1 MSAPRHQP
9 PEPDLPRIPV
19 RLPAAEAVLPRPD
32 PDPGRAR
39 PRDNDPYPVPAPG
52 GPGPSTEESSVAEYE
67 GARRPAPRQA
77 SPNTAGRRQPEAG
90 LPVPQ
95 PRPTAPR
102 PMAQP
107 QPNQYPS
114 IGRSALRDV
123 PWSGARQIAEL
134 READR
139 EAGGSTTGATQ
150 KPGADQQGRHQPA
163 PGFDPWTSRQ
173 PVAAD
178 RGTAQPHQQ
187 VPAVDPRTFAPRPGA
202 DRPSADWPTA
212 AVSRRPEPQRP
223 AAAAARV
230 QPEWLIPGADL
241 RISDRQSAPARL
253 SDRAVGYEVV
263 RRPDSEPAVRF
274 GDGAALPPSLR
285 GTGGRHR
292 GPRRPAMFRAAV
304 PVAAVLAAG
313 GGALGLV
320 HATGTGAPPESQ
332 AMDSS
337 SRSVDSAVTTNLAN
351 APSGLDGDAS
361 GPTTGIDPASSGF
374 DDSTPGTVTHPTGGD
389 AGAGPGAPAGKT
401 STPGSGNPVG
411 AVTSSRPP
419 GAPVVTT
426 TSPAADGPVQIATL
440 PPATPAASVPSTP
453 STPPPSTTP
462 SDPSSPPKSP
472 STPPGS
478 PSTPVTPVTPPSDS
492 TPSSPTSPPPV
503 TPPSDPSSTS
513 PTPPAPT
520 PTGST
525 AADPTGSAASPRVLR
540 TGDTGQDVSDLQTR
554 LDRLGTPTWVPV
566 TGVYDTRTADA
577 VAYVQNQLNITDDPR
592 GVCGPT
598 TAAAIATLAS
608 R

>member
-1 MSAPRHQP
+1 M
-9 PEPDLPRIPV
+9 
-19 RLPAAEAVLPRPD
+19 
-32 PDPGRAR
+32 
-39 PRDNDPYPVPAPG
+39 
-52 GPGPSTEESSVAEYE
+52 AEYE
-67 GARRPAPRQA
+67 GVRRPAPRQA

-95 PRPTAPR
+95 PRPTAR

-114 IGRSALRDV
+114 AGRSAMRDV

-139 EAGGSTTGATQ
+139 EAAGGTTHRPDTDPTSSDRRGLQ
-150 KPGADQQGRHQPA
+150 
-163 PGFDPWTSRQ
+163 PGFDPWAARQ

-178 RGTAQPHQQ
+178 RGMPQPRQR
-187 VPAVDPRTFAPRPGA
+187 VPGVDPRFGGRPSAADRATTELRQQTSDVDPRAVAPLPSA
-202 DRPSADWPTA
+202 DRPTSII
-212 AVSRRPEPQRP
+212 SRQVEPRRP
-223 AAAAARV
+223 AAAPRRV

-241 RISDRQSAPARL
+241 RIPDRQPAPARL

-263 RRPDSEPAVRF
+263 RRPDNEFAARSAGG
-274 GDGAALPPSLR
+274 GDLPPSLR
-285 GTGGRHR
+285 GATGGRHR

-320 HATGTGAPPESQ
+320 HATGTGTPDSQ

-361 GPTTGIDPASSGF
+361 GPTTGADPASSGF
-374 DDSTPGTVTHPTGGD
+374 DDSTPGTVAHTTGGE
-389 AGAGPGAPAGKT
+389 AGAKPGAPAGKT
-401 STPGSGNPVG
+401 STPGSGGPVG
-411 AVTSSRPP
+411 AVTSSRTP
-419 GAPVVTT
+419 GAPVVAT
-426 TSPAADGPVQIATL
+426 TSPVANGPVQIST
-440 PPATPAASVPSTP
+440 PPPGTPAASVPSAP
-453 STPPPSTTP
+453 STPPPATPPATPGDPSTTP
-462 SDPSSPPKSP
+462 TSPGTPPGTP
-472 STPPGS
+472 STPG
-478 PSTPVTPVTPPSDS
+478 TPPSDS
-492 TPSSPTSPPPV
+492 TPGSPGSSSTPSTPTSAPTS
-503 TPPSDPSSTS
+503 TPTST
-513 PTPPAPT
+513 TPPAPT
-520 PTGST
+520 TTPNPTPTGT
-525 AADPTGSAASPRVLR
+525 TGGNSPGDSASPRVLQS
-540 TGDTGQDVSDLQTR
+540 GDTGQDVSDLQTR
-554 LDRLGTPTWVPV
+554 LDRLSTPTWVPV

-592 GVCGPT
+592 GVCGLT